1 MKQIEKINIELQLIQ
16 NGMRIISNLTND
28 FHESESNSE
37 IVKKL
42 QNDTMDLFNEFT
54 LKIKELR
61 NDIYANLDGLDV
73 LFDEDIEYIEACEKL
88 MEANEYNY

>member
-1 MKQIEKINIELQLIQ
+1 MRQIEKINIELQLIQ

-54 LKIKELR
+54 VKIQDLR
-61 NDIYANLDGLDV
+61 EEIYDNLNGIDV
-73 LFDEDIEYIEACEKL
+73 IFEEDVEYVEACINL
-88 MEANEYNY
+88 MNANDFE

>member
-1 MKQIEKINIELQLIQ
+1 MRQIEKINIELQLIQ

-54 LKIKELR
+54 LKIKDLR
-61 NDIYANLDGLDV
+61 EEIYDNLNGLDV
-73 LFDEDIEYIEACEKL
+73 VFEEDINYVEACINL
-88 MEANEYNY
+88 MNASDFE

>member
-1 MKQIEKINIELQLIQ
+1 MKQIEKVNIELQLIQ
-16 NGMRIISNLTND
+16 NGMRIISNLTNN

-54 LKIKELR
+54 LKIKDLR
-61 NDIYANLDGLDV
+61 EEIYDNLNGLDV
-73 LFDEDIEYIEACEKL
+73 VFEEDINYVEACINL
-88 MEANEYNY
+88 MNASDFE

>member
-42 QNDTMDLFNEFT
+42 QNDTMNLFNEFT
-54 LKIKELR
+54 VKIQDLR
-61 NDIYANLDGLDV
+61 EEIYDNLNGLDV
-73 LFDEDIEYIEACEKL
+73 IFEEDVEYVEACINL
-88 MEANEYNY
+88 MNASDFE

>member
-1 MKQIEKINIELQLIQ
+1 MKQIEKVNIELQLIQ

-37 IVKKL
+37 IVEKL

-54 LKIKELR
+54 LKIKDLR
-61 NDIYANLDGLDV
+61 EEIYDNLNGLDV
-73 LFDEDIEYIEACEKL
+73 IFEEDIEYVEACEKL
-88 MEANEYNY
+88 MEANEYE

>member
-28 FHESESNSE
+28 FHEAESKSE
-37 IVKKL
+37 IVQKL

-54 LKIKELR
+54 LKIQDLR
-61 NDIYANLDGLDV
+61 EEIYDNLNGLDV
-73 LFDEDIEYIEACEKL
+73 VFEEDINYVEACINL
-88 MEANEYNY
+88 MNASDFE

>member
-28 FHESESNSE
+28 FHEAESKDE
-37 IVKKL
+37 IVQKL

-54 LKIKELR
+54 VKIQDLR
-61 NDIYANLDGLDV
+61 EEIYDNLNGLDV
-73 LFDEDIEYIEACEKL
+73 IFEEDIEYVEACINL
-88 MEANEYNY
+88 MNANDFE

>member
-1 MKQIEKINIELQLIQ
+1 MRQIEKINIELQLIQ

-73 LFDEDIEYIEACEKL
+73 IFEEDIEYVEACINL
-88 MEANEYNY
+88 MNANDFE

>member
-16 NGMRIISNLTND
+16 NGMRIINNLTND
-28 FHESESNSE
+28 FHESESNLE

-54 LKIKELR
+54 LKIKDLR
-61 NDIYANLDGLDV
+61 EEIYDNLNGLDV
-73 LFDEDIEYIEACEKL
+73 VFEEDVEYVEACINL
-88 MEANEYNY
+88 MNASDFE

>member
-54 LKIKELR
+54 LKIKDLR
-61 NDIYANLDGLDV
+61 EEIYDNLNGLDV
-73 LFDEDIEYIEACEKL
+73 VFEEDINYVEACINL
-88 MEANEYNY
+88 MNANDFE

>member
-1 MKQIEKINIELQLIQ
+1 MKQIEKVNIELQLIQ

-37 IVKKL
+37 IVEKL

-54 LKIKELR
+54 VKIKELR

-88 MEANEYNY
+88 MEASEYE

>member
-28 FHESESNSE
+28 FHEAESKSE
-37 IVKKL
+37 IVQKL

-54 LKIKELR
+54 LKIQDLR
-61 NDIYANLDGLDV
+61 EEIYDNLNGLDV
-73 LFDEDIEYIEACEKL
+73 VFEEDINYVEACINL
-88 MEANEYNY
+88 MNANDFE

>member
-1 MKQIEKINIELQLIQ
+1 MRQIEKINIELQLIQ

-54 LKIKELR
+54 LKIKDLR
-61 NDIYANLDGLDV
+61 EEIYDNLNGLDV
-73 LFDEDIEYIEACEKL
+73 VFEEDINYVEACINL
-88 MEANEYNY
+88 MEANEYE

>member
-28 FHESESNSE
+28 FHEAESKSE
-37 IVKKL
+37 IVQKL

-54 LKIKELR
+54 LKIQDLR
-61 NDIYANLDGLDV
+61 EEIYDNLNGLDV
-73 LFDEDIEYIEACEKL
+73 IFEEDIEYVEACINL
-88 MEANEYNY
+88 MNVNDFE

>member
-16 NGMRIISNLTND
+16 NGMRIINNLTND
-28 FHESESNSE
+28 FHESESNLE

-54 LKIKELR
+54 LKIKDLR
-61 NDIYANLDGLDV
+61 EEIYDNLNGLDV
-73 LFDEDIEYIEACEKL
+73 VFEEDINYVEACINL
-88 MEANEYNY
+88 MNVSDFE

>member
-42 QNDTMDLFNEFT
+42 QNDTMDLFNP
-54 LKIKELR
+54 ICNR
-61 NDIYANLDGLDV
+61 NGFNICYNS
-73 LFDEDIEYIEACEKL
+73 
-88 MEANEYNY
+88 YNYDCKTCCT

>member
-1 MKQIEKINIELQLIQ
+1 MRQIEKINIELQLIQ

-42 QNDTMDLFNEFT
+42 QNDTMNLFNEFT
-54 LKIKELR
+54 VKIQDLR
-61 NDIYANLDGLDV
+61 EEIYDNLNGLDV
-73 LFDEDIEYIEACEKL
+73 VFEEDIEYVEACINL
-88 MEANEYNY
+88 MNANDFE